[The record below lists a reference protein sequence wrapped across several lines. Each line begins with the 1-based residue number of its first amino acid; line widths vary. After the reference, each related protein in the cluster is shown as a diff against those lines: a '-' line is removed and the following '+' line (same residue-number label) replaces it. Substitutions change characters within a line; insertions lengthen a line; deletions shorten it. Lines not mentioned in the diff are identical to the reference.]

1 MKYFTH
7 PKGTFVIKI
16 PVEWQYKNVAVGYE
30 EKSPFSF
37 ELYENEVGCFQIS
50 CYSKDEKP
58 INPTFKVQ
66 SFDSDNLE
74 FIEQKMDGG
83 GFNAN
88 IL

>member
-37 ELYENEVGCFQIS
+37 EFVSSLGNTTACTNDDGSDDGAGSNDGWEV
-50 CYSKDEKP
+50 
-58 INPTFKVQ
+58 
-66 SFDSDNLE
+66 
-74 FIEQKMDGG
+74 
-83 GFNAN
+83 
-88 IL
+88 